1 MEIQINEMK
10 LEDLDCIKNILLTDF
25 DDFWNYDICKPEL
38 ESKNSKY
45 IIAKMGNEI
54 VGFAGIKVVLEQA
67 DIMNIVT
74 KKNCRNKGIGSL
86 LLKSLIDICK
96 DLNVSSIMLEVDEN
110 NLSAIHLYKNFGF
123 EILNTRK
130 NYYGMNSALI
140 MRKNFN

>member
-25 DDFWNYDICKPEL
+25 DDFWNYDIFKTEL

-54 VGFAGIKVVLEQA
+54 VGFAGVKVVLEQA

-140 MRKNFN
+140 MRKEF

>member
-1 MEIQINEMK
+1 
-10 LEDLDCIKNILLTDF
+10 
-25 DDFWNYDICKPEL
+25 
-38 ESKNSKY
+38 NSKY

-54 VGFAGIKVVLEQA
+54 VGFAGVKVVLEQA

-74 KKNCRNKGIGSL
+74 KKNYRNKGIGSL

-110 NLSAIHLYKNFGF
+110 NLSVIHLYKNFGF

-140 MRKNFN
+140 MRKEF

>member
-25 DDFWNYDICKPEL
+25 DDFWNYDIFKTEL

-54 VGFAGIKVVLEQA
+54 VGFAGVKVVLEQA

-130 NYYGMNSALI
+130 NYYGINSALI
-140 MRKNFN
+140 MRKEF

>member
-1 MEIQINEMK
+1 MR

-25 DDFWNYDICKPEL
+25 DDFWNYDIFKTEL

-54 VGFAGIKVVLEQA
+54 VGFAGVKVVLEQA

-74 KKNCRNKGIGSL
+74 KKNCRNKGIGSW

-96 DLNVSSIMLEVDEN
+96 DFNVSSIMLEVDEN

-130 NYYGMNSALI
+130 NYYGINSALI
-140 MRKNFN
+140 MRKEF

>member
-25 DDFWNYDICKPEL
+25 DDFWNYDIFKTEL

-54 VGFAGIKVVLEQA
+54 VGFAGVKVVLEQA

-96 DLNVSSIMLEVDEN
+96 VLNVSSIMLEVDEN

-130 NYYGMNSALI
+130 NYYGINSALI
-140 MRKNFN
+140 MRKEF

>member
-25 DDFWNYDICKPEL
+25 DDFWNYDIFKTEL

-54 VGFAGIKVVLEQA
+54 VGFAGVKVVLEQA

-74 KKNCRNKGIGSL
+74 KKNYRNKGIGSL

-110 NLSAIHLYKNFGF
+110 NLSVIHLYKNFGF

-140 MRKNFN
+140 MRKEF

>member
-25 DDFWNYDICKPEL
+25 DDFWNYDIFKTEL

-54 VGFAGIKVVLEQA
+54 VGFAGVKVVLEQA

-96 DLNVSSIMLEVDEN
+96 DFNVSSIMLEVDEN

-130 NYYGMNSALI
+130 NYYGINSALI
-140 MRKNFN
+140 MRKEF

>member
-1 MEIQINEMK
+1 MEIQINQMK

-25 DDFWNYDICKPEL
+25 DDFWNYDILKTEL

-45 IIAKMGNEI
+45 IKAKVGNEI
-54 VGFAGIKVVLEQA
+54 VGFAGVKVVLEQA

-74 KKNCRNKGIGSL
+74 KKNYRNKGIGSL

-110 NLSAIHLYKNFGF
+110 NLSVIHLYKNFGF
-123 EILNTRK
+123 EILSTRK
-130 NYYGMNSALI
+130 NYYGLNSALI
-140 MRKNFN
+140 MRKEF

>member
-1 MEIQINEMK
+1 MK

-25 DDFWNYDICKPEL
+25 DDFWNYDIFKTEL

-54 VGFAGIKVVLEQA
+54 VGFAGVKVVLEQA

-130 NYYGMNSALI
+130 NYYGINSALI
-140 MRKNFN
+140 MRKEF